1 VGPGPPLVD
10 RRLVV
15 VTGKGGVGRSA
26 LAAALAIR
34 AARRGRRV
42 LAMAMTDGAG
52 LAAHLRVDALDYR
65 PRTVRTGLDALAI
78 DPAAGLDEYLRL
90 QLHLPRIGPM
100 TRAFHV
106 LADTVP
112 GIRDTVVIGKAIYE
126 AAGGDWDLVVADGPP
141 IGQVMSY
148 VRAPA
153 TIQSL
158 VPAGRVERQASWM
171 REVLEDPAHTGLV
184 MVTLAEELPVSE
196 TLEAL
201 DALRSEA
208 PISRAELVV
217 NRLIPD
223 LDTAPGVLEAAPPG
237 PAGDAARLHCRLR
250 AAQQEWLE
258 RLPEATRL
266 PYLFG
271 VFTPGEVSARLADL
285 WEAS

>member
-1 VGPGPPLVD
+1 VDPGPPMIE

-15 VTGKGGVGRSA
+15 VTGKGGVGRSS
-26 LAAALAIR
+26 LAAALAVR
-34 AARRGRRV
+34 AARQGRRV
-42 LAMAMTDGAG
+42 LALAMSDGLG
-52 LAAHLRVDALDYR
+52 LAAHLRVDTLDYR
-65 PRTVRTGLDALAI
+65 PREIRPGLAALAV
-78 DPAAGLDEYLRL
+78 DPAESLDEYLRL

-126 AAGGDWDLVVADGPP
+126 AESGDWDLVVADGPP
-141 IGQVMSY
+141 IGQVISY
-148 VRAPA
+148 LRAPA

-158 VPAGRVERQASWM
+158 VPAGRVERQAAWM
-171 REVLEDPAHTGLV
+171 RAVLEDGDRTGIL
-184 MVTLAEELPVSE
+184 MVALAEELPVVE

-201 DALRSEA
+201 DALERESLV
-208 PISRAELVV
+208 SGWELVV

-223 LDTAPGVLEAAPPG
+223 LDAPLGALDEAPPG

-250 AAQQEWLE
+250 SAQQAWLD
-258 RLPEATRL
+258 RLPPATRL

-271 VFTPGEVSARLADL
+271 VFTPAEVSARLADL